1 MSEKLRL
8 LDIFEEK
15 RYQKAILAVSLAAF
29 LILELLIYFAAA
41 GQAGQQSQVVV
52 YDANGAKVY
61 QTPGTVMTSYE
72 KLVFENTF
80 GPLRNYHIQVKTE
93 SLPFPLRAWMSAA
106 VGIPVGLV
114 LLVAFLV
121 KAYLSLL
128 YGEEKHK
135 AEQDESPFIAGTG
148 NKFLSLFNSL
158 HRFSIFHIGFAI
170 VIAVLMFWMVPNF
183 VGDVAKVSVA
193 TVRQFHWFFLGTAV
207 FLAFLITWIV
217 YLRYRLSKKMLENQL
232 DLEKFRV
239 EKQLLIQSE
248 AAHTTLLP
256 SPAEEIKQLQEH
268 SSGSAS

>member
-8 LDIFEEK
+8 LEIFEEK

-29 LILELLIYFAAA
+29 LVLELLIYFAAA

-52 YDANGAKVY
+52 FDANGAKVY

-80 GPLRNYHIQVKTE
+80 GPLRNYHIQVQTK

-128 YGEEKHK
+128 YGEEKQK
-135 AEQDESPFIAGTG
+135 LEENRCNELNKERNLPPLPAASGFSSNFCFSSP
-148 NKFLSLFNSL
+148 
-158 HRFSIFHIGFAI
+158 
-170 VIAVLMFWMVPNF
+170 
-183 VGDVAKVSVA
+183 
-193 TVRQFHWFFLGTAV
+193 
-207 FLAFLITWIV
+207 
-217 YLRYRLSKKMLENQL
+217 
-232 DLEKFRV
+232 
-239 EKQLLIQSE
+239 
-248 AAHTTLLP
+248 
-256 SPAEEIKQLQEH
+256 
-268 SSGSAS
+268 